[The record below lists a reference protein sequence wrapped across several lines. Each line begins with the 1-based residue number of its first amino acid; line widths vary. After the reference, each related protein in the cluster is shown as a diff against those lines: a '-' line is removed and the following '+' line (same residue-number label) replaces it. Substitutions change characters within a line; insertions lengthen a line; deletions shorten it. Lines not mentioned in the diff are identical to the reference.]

1 MGILSWRMVLRD
13 VVVWRHAGRGAT
25 GRRGP
30 GVVGGIGGAPGTV
43 GAAAPAIDGAEILH
57 LIIPPW
63 RLDGR
68 SWRSEQPEVCW
79 PKEEAVVGIE
89 PVAR

>member
-1 MGILSWRMVLRD
+1 
-13 VVVWRHAGRGAT
+13 
-25 GRRGP
+25 
-30 GVVGGIGGAPGTV
+30 V

>member
-1 MGILSWRMVLRD
+1 MSFLGRWTTLPSVYWFAAAEVRARGFGMGILSWRMVLRD

-43 GAAAPAIDGAEILH
+43 GAAAQLLMEQRSCTSSSLH
-57 LIIPPW
+57 
-63 RLDGR
+63 G
-68 SWRSEQPEVCW
+68 V
-79 PKEEAVVGIE
+79 
-89 PVAR
+89 